1 MADERIYN
9 SDAQIFESQVVIS
22 DSTNASA
29 SGGSL
34 VVQGGLSTQDTFVTG
49 HVAVNNVRMTPNLND
64 IIFEIQ
70 AVLSNNVSE
79 PTNITDFSFDSSVTS
94 AFKAMVNVNVS
105 TGISKYAIWEISGVY
120 KPSSNGW
127 EMTSMFTGDIT
138 GVDFS
143 ITSGGQMQYTNS
155 NTSGTTTI
163 RFRAT
168 TTAPPGTSPT
178 GSTGI
183 INNTSGPYIADRL
196 IYSNSTSTIAN
207 TDIEYSGNVLKIG
220 GTSRIVGENQNAF
233 VNYSSGGAITSMGD
247 MSVAQKLI
255 VGDRIGIAKT
265 SPAYAIDIV
274 GDINFTGSIFK
285 NGGVYSGSSVWDTNG
300 TNVFYTQGNLGIGTT
315 NPSKTLHIAGDAII
329 TTGLTTGN
337 IKATNIDTTGIT
349 VGTIKATDISSG
361 TLIASTGITAANI
374 NFTGSL
380 YQNGAPYVGSQW
392 ANASGDF
399 VNSIYFTSGN
409 VGIKT
414 TGPTVE
420 LDVNGSVMI
429 SGRLTAGNI
438 HTVNISSG
446 TLLAST
452 GITSGSAQITNV
464 NATTATIGTMLNTDA
479 VSTNI
484 SSATLNLSTG
494 ITSGS
499 AQITNVNATTATV
512 GTLVN
517 TNVVSTNISSATLN
531 LSTGITSGSAQIT
544 NVNATTAT
552 VGTLVNTNV
561 VSTNISS
568 ATLNLSTGITSGS
581 AQITNVNATT
591 ATVGTLVNTNVVSTN
606 ITSATLN
613 LSTGITSASAQIT
626 TANIT
631 TLGSGFISSTTI
643 TGGAISLSGNINV
656 GGNAVIAGDLTISGT
671 TTTIN
676 TNVTTIEDNLI
687 VLNSGPAG
695 LYDGGIMVQRTTG
708 SFAAMFYSAG
718 SDEFRL
724 VQTASDPG
732 SSPVVVDSYKGLR
745 IGSLVATNNSNT
757 VGSIFTTGGNVGM
770 GTTSPGYA
778 LQVVGDIYASGDV
791 TSFSDARYKTN
802 IQPLDNCLAKIQ
814 SISGVS
820 FTKLPSII
828 DQNVDV
834 SKRHIGLLAQEVEE
848 HFPELV
854 SEDNNTGMK
863 SVSYSNM
870 VAVLIECIKSLSAEI
885 AELKK

>member
-517 TNVVSTNISSATLN
+517 TNVVSTNI
-531 LSTGITSGSAQIT
+531 
-544 NVNATTAT
+544 
-552 VGTLVNTNV
+552 
-561 VSTNISS
+561 
-568 ATLNLSTGITSGS
+568 
-581 AQITNVNATT
+581 
-591 ATVGTLVNTNVVSTN
+591 
-606 ITSATLN
+606 TSATLN